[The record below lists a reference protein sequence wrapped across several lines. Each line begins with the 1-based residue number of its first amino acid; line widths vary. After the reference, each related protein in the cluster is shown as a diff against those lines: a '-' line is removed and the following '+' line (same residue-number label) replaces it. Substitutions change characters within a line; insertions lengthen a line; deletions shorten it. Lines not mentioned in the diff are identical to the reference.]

1 MWLKPSVDSNSTADE
16 HLVNSDEFSSHLCD
30 GVNKDDD
37 FTSVHGNLDG
47 CIDKPK
53 NNTKQQTYSANA
65 AATNTTETSSHTTTQ
80 DQLQSVAARSVLEMG
95 YTKEQV
101 LDALRK
107 INELRPGMSFSCFH
121 YISVSSRN
129 IQDT

>member
-1 MWLKPSVDSNSTADE
+1 MWLKETENSE
-16 HLVNSDEFSSHLCD
+16 
-30 GVNKDDD
+30 
-37 FTSVHGNLDG
+37 
-47 CIDKPK
+47 
-53 NNTKQQTYSANA
+53 NNGENTQQTYSANA
-65 AATNTTETSSHTTTQ
+65 AATNTTETSSSHTTTE
-80 DQLQSVAARSVLEMG
+80 DQLQSVAASSVLVMG

-121 YISVSSRN
+121 YISVLSRN